1 MISVCLMMELK
12 SQRGVVHPHTHT
24 HAVQM
29 YNVLCTVSTLYRY
42 CTVVGAM
49 HSCGCECDNSRNCS
63 VVRDSVFVGVRVMMS
78 MTLPLTK
85 SHDGV
90 IAIILQSF

>member
-29 YNVLCTVSTLYRY
+29 YNVLCTGSTLYRY
-42 CTVVGAM
+42 CTVVVVGAM

-63 VVRDSVFVGVRVMMS
+63 VVRDSVFVGVRVMS
-78 MTLPLTK
+78 MTLPK